1 MRVVRAVPQPAL
13 EVDLEGEALDD
24 WLHERYALPGDAWLR
39 LNLISALGGQ
49 ITGPSGSSNDLAD
62 GIDRP
67 LLKLL
72 RRMSDVVL
80 VGAASVRA
88 EGYTIPRRAPLAVAT
103 VSGDLGGHT
112 FPEDLEPG
120 RLLVLCPP
128 SAADAVRSHV
138 GARAE
143 ILPIDG
149 DPMAQPGLLVDA
161 LRARGLGRIVCEGG
175 GALASRLLAA
185 GLVDEFCHSVAPV
198 VVSPGA
204 PLTVGEVPLLT
215 GRLDGLLIDGTDRLY
230 ARWGFGSGAAGS
242 APAAASATGSP
253 ASQAPTAPSQRPGS

>member
-24 WLHERYALPGDAWLR
+24 WLRDRYDLPGDAWLR

-49 ITGPSGSSNDLAD
+49 ITGPSGSSNDLAA

-67 LLKLL
+67 LLRLL
-72 RRMSDVVL
+72 RGMSDVVL

-112 FPEDLEPG
+112 FPDDVRPD

-128 SAADAVRSHV
+128 SAAEAVRSHL
-138 GARAE
+138 GTRAE
-143 ILPIDG
+143 ILPVDG
-149 DPMAQPGLLVDA
+149 DPMEQPELLVAA
-161 LRARGLGRIVCEGG
+161 LQRRGLRRIVCEGG
-175 GALASRLLAA
+175 GALASRLLAV
-185 GLVDEFCHSVAPV
+185 GLVDEFCHSIAPV

-204 PLTVGEVPLLT
+204 PLTVGEVPLTT
-215 GRLDGLLIDGTDRLY
+215 GRLDGLLVDGTDRLY
-230 ARWGFGSGAAGS
+230 ARWGFGSPTEGS
-242 APAAASATGSP
+242 APAAASPSASP
-253 ASQAPTAPSQRPGS
+253 ASQASTAPSHRPGS

>member
-1 MRVVRAVPQPAL
+1 VRVRRLVPDPS
-13 EVDLEGEALDD
+13 EDVDLDGEALDA
-24 WLHERYALPGDAWLR
+24 WLRERYELAGDAWLR

-49 ITGPSGSSNDLAD
+49 ITGPSGSSNDLAA

-72 RRMSDVVL
+72 RAVSDVVL

-103 VSGDLGGHT
+103 MSGDLDGHV
-112 FPEDLEPG
+112 FPGDLEPG

-128 SAADAVRSHV
+128 QAEQRVRDSVGTAA
-138 GARAE
+138 E
-143 ILPIDG
+143 LLLIDG
-149 DPMAQPGLLVDA
+149 DPMAEPRLLTEA
-161 LRARGLGRIVCEGG
+161 LRGRGLARIVCEGG

-185 GLVDEFCHSVAPV
+185 GLVDEFCHSLAPV

-204 PLTVGEVPLLT
+204 PLTVGDVPLTT
-215 GRLDGLLIDGTDRLY
+215 GRLEGLLLDETDRLY
-230 ARWGFGSGAAGS
+230 ARWLFRSVAAGS
-242 APAAASATGSP
+242 APAAASAAESP
-253 ASQAPTAPSQRPGS
+253 ASHAATAPSQRPGS

>member
-1 MRVVRAVPQPAL
+1 VRVSRLVPAPSEQV
-13 EVDLEGEALDD
+13 ELEGEALDS
-24 WLHERYALPGDAWLR
+24 WLRERYELQGDTWLR

-49 ITGPSGSSNDLAD
+49 ITGPSGSSNDLAA

-72 RRMSDVVL
+72 RAMSDVVL

-103 VSGDLGGHT
+103 VSGDLDGHV
-112 FPEDLEPG
+112 FPRDLEPG

-128 SAADAVRSHV
+128 AAEERVRASVGSAAEVLPVAGDSM
-138 GARAE
+138 AE
-143 ILPIDG
+143 
-149 DPMAQPGLLVDA
+149 PGLLTTA
-161 LRARGLGRIVCEGG
+161 LRDRGLGRIVCEGG

-198 VVSPGA
+198 LVSPGA
-204 PLTVGEVPLLT
+204 PLTVGDVPLTT
-215 GRLDGLLIDGTDRLY
+215 GRLEGLLLDETDRLY
-230 ARWGFGSGAAGS
+230 ARWRFGADAAGS
-242 APAAASATGSP
+242 APAAARASASP
-253 ASQAPTAPSQRPGS
+253 ASQAATAPSQRAGS

>member
-1 MRVVRAVPQPAL
+1 
-13 EVDLEGEALDD
+13 VDLESEALDA
-24 WLHERYALPGDAWLR
+24 WLQERYDLPGDAWLR

-49 ITGPSGSSNDLAD
+49 ITGPSGSSNDLAA

-72 RRMSDVVL
+72 RAMSDVVL

-103 VSGDLGGHT
+103 VSGDLDGHV
-112 FPEDLEPG
+112 FPQDLEPG

-128 SAADAVRSHV
+128 AAEERVRSSVGSAAEV
-138 GARAE
+138 
-143 ILPIDG
+143 LPLVG
-149 DPMAQPGLLVDA
+149 DPMAEPGLLTSA
-161 LRARGLGRIVCEGG
+161 LRDRGLGRIVCEGG

-185 GLVDEFCHSVAPV
+185 GLVDEFCHSVAPL

-204 PLTVGEVPLLT
+204 PLTVGDVPLMT
-215 GRLDGLLIDGTDRLY
+215 GRLDGLLLDETDRLY
-230 ARWGFGSGAAGS
+230 ARWGFGAGDAGS
-242 APAAASATGSP
+242 APAAASASASL
-253 ASQAPTAPSQRPGS
+253 ASQAATAPSQRPGS